1 MTKTRNAGPW
11 PDGTVRGLLR
21 KRYGDSFVISGAAD
35 ARHRAARTS
44 PPAAR
49 AAPNQDIS
57 GLPVIGG
64 RHDHEDLFFHEDLA
78 YLFDSNPSPGKKSSR
93 SSDRTKSGM
102 SPLGCRPHQWP
113 HQQAGAAARQRPDKD
128 HDTRTQDHGGKWDHG
143 RTQDHGGKWDTTR
156 NSRPP
161 APARPRSRRRTRKP
175 GGSDGQ
181 VSERAPGRVADV
193 AVKTNWAAVRPRT

>member
-143 RTQDHGGKWDTTR
+143 RTQDHGGKWDHDEKLPATR
-156 NSRPP
+156 AR
-161 APARPRSRRRTRKP
+161 APAQSPTHPKTRWFRRPGERTRSRAGGRR
-175 GGSDGQ
+175 S
-181 VSERAPGRVADV
+181 SENELGRG
-193 AVKTNWAAVRPRT
+193 